1 MTAETSGLG
10 DGKKPPR
17 KKSDGV
23 DVPVGGAYA
32 KYALGI
38 LMVVYVFNFVDR
50 QILSILAPDIKAD
63 LGISDA
69 QLGYLY
75 GTSFAIFYSLFGIPL
90 GRLADSWTR
99 KKLISIGLA
108 LWSAMTAL
116 SGFSRGFAPLA
127 TFRVGVGIGEAA
139 ASPAAY
145 SLLADYFPPRLRAT
159 ALGVYASG
167 ASIGV
172 GLGVFIGGAI
182 LDTWNGWFPDTSLAP
197 LGLKGWQA
205 AFLAVGLP
213 GLVMALWVASMR
225 EPRRGQS
232 DGLPS
237 PIHPHP
243 FREAWAEFMALL
255 PGLSLLYLAHLR
267 VPGRVYIANLAG
279 AALIAIVAALL
290 ILATG
295 GMVQWV
301 SLGIGIY
308 CCYSW
313 GVALSVTDPKTFDM
327 IFRCRTIVC
336 GCLGFSTIAFALYG
350 FQFWLPSYLIRNFQ
364 VSATQVGGT
373 VGLCAAI
380 GGWIGVTFSGFLADK
395 WRERSIFGNLN
406 VGVVTILGTGIS
418 ATAIVLSPSIWPAY
432 VLTFVYFVLSSM
444 WLPPIVATV
453 TSLVLPQARAL
464 VGALYIMTV
473 TLLGLALGPYLM
485 GFFSDS
491 FIAAGS
497 SPSTGLRYG
506 ILVGLTVLFLGLVC
520 LYIARRA
527 IPGDE
532 ARHLARAEASKNA
545 S

>member
-1 MTAETSGLG
+1 MTAETSGTNPAKS
-10 DGKKPPR
+10 DE
-17 KKSDGV
+17 KKSAGV

-38 LMVVYVFNFVDR
+38 LTIVYLFNFVDR
-50 QILSILAPDIKAD
+50 QILSILAPNIKAD

-99 KKLISIGLA
+99 KKLISLGLA
-108 LWSAMTAL
+108 LWSAMTAF
-116 SGFSRGFAPLA
+116 SGLSRGFAPLA
-127 TFRVGVGIGEAA
+127 TFRIGVGIGEAA
-139 ASPAAY
+139 ASPASY
-145 SLLADYFPPRLRAT
+145 SLLADYFPPRLRGT
-159 ALGVYASG
+159 ALGIYSSG
-167 ASIGV
+167 ASIGI

-197 LGLKGWQA
+197 FGLKGWQA

-213 GLVMALWVASMR
+213 GLLMALWVASMR

-232 DGLPS
+232 EGLPS
-237 PIHPHP
+237 PTHPHP

-267 VPGRVYIANLAG
+267 APGRAYLANLAG
-279 AALIAIVAALL
+279 AALITVVAALL
-290 ILATG
+290 IFLTG
-295 GMVQWV
+295 SVVQWV

-308 CCYSW
+308 CCYCW
-313 GVALSVTDPKTFDM
+313 GVALSVSDPKTFDM
-327 IFRCRTIVC
+327 IFRCRTIVY

-350 FQFWLPSYLIRNFQ
+350 FQFWLPSYLIRNFNA
-364 VSATQVGGT
+364 SATQVGSV
-373 VGLCAAI
+373 VGLCAAV
-380 GGWIGVTFSGFLADK
+380 GGWFGVTFSGFLADK
-395 WRERSIFGNLN
+395 WRARSIYGNLN
-406 VGVVTILGTGIS
+406 VGVLTIFGTGFS
-418 ATAIVLSPSIWPAY
+418 ATAIVLSPSVEMAY
-432 VLTFVYFVLSSM
+432 VLTFVYFVLSAM
-444 WLPPIVATV
+444 WLPPIVSTV

-464 VGALYIMTV
+464 VGALYIMTI

-491 FIAAGS
+491 FIAAGA
-497 SPSTGLRYG
+497 SPGGGLRLG
-506 ILVGLTVLFLGLVC
+506 ILVGLCVLFLGLIA
-520 LYIARRA
+520 LYVARRA
-527 IPGDE
+527 IVEDE
-532 ARHLARAEASKNA
+532 ARHLARAEASKTA